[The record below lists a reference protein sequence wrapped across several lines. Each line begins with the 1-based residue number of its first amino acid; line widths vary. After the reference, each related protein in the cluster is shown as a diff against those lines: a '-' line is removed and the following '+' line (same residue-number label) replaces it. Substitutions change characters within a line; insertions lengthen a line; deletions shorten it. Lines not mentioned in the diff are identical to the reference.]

1 MHGTLQWVS
10 FFSSSA
16 NKKQKKQKQTLIGQH
31 TNSGSKKE
39 RTLTFKK
46 GLSDANTSFLFRR
59 RSASFFAPCVT
70 FVTKSSFFSTS
81 SFTISIVTAAG
92 IPFPVFLGF
101 FLIVSFAVAFD
112 MVFAVFFFVFFLTR
126 LRGAARDEDDVGS
139 GGGVATDAVLFSPL
153 QRKHSN

>member
-1 MHGTLQWVS
+1 MQTGAGGILDALLDFVAFD
-10 FFSSSA
+10 FF
-16 NKKQKKQKQTLIGQH
+16 N
-31 TNSGSKKE
+31 
-39 RTLTFKK
+39 
-46 GLSDANTSFLFRR
+46 GLAVVVAVVGFR
-59 RSASFFAPCVT
+59 
-70 FVTKSSFFSTS
+70 FV
-81 SFTISIVTAAG
+81 
-92 IPFPVFLGF
+92 VFLGF